1 MVIQVM
7 AQPLCSS
14 PLLGT
19 GALQAG
25 MDAPRPSRL
34 HGPAVR
40 DTHWV
45 CLVCLRYEVSS
56 PGTGTERSHT
66 AGCRYTVV
74 ISCMRPCWQIGH
86 TAPGST
92 AAPSGGLR
100 GSVAKLFFREFG
112 SL

>member
-7 AQPLCSS
+7 AQPRSAS
-14 PLLGT
+14 AWRGT

-25 MDAPRPSRL
+25 VDAPHPSRL
-34 HGPAVR
+34 HRPAVR
-40 DTHWV
+40 DTPWV
-45 CLVCLRYEVSS
+45 CLVYLPYEVSS
-56 PGTGTERSHT
+56 PGTGTARSHT

-74 ISCMRPCWQIGH
+74 ISCMRPCWQTGH

-100 GSVAKLFFREFG
+100 ATATSWGQGRVV
-112 SL
+112 